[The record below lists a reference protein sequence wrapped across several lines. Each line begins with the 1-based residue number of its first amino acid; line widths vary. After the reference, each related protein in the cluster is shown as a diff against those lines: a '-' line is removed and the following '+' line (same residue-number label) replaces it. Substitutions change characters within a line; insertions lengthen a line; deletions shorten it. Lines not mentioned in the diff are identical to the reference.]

1 MRASFVLEMNDAFHL
16 LARHVKRQIGDWRLT
31 MSSREQPQQR
41 PIQIEL
47 PADLEATYS
56 NFALITHSPSEII
69 VDFARV
75 LPNVPKAK
83 VYARIVLTPM
93 NAKLLHRALGE
104 NLGIYEGKFGEIKT
118 PDRGFDPHSERIGF
132 VRE

>member
-1 MRASFVLEMNDAFHL
+1 
-16 LARHVKRQIGDWRLT
+16 
-31 MSSREQPQQR
+31 MSNRKQTQR

-47 PADLEATYS
+47 PANLEATYS

-69 VDFARV
+69 LDFARA

-83 VYARIVLTPM
+83 VYARIVMTPM
-93 NAKLLHRALGE
+93 NTKLLHRALGE
-104 NLGIYEGKFGEIKT
+104 NLAKFEDKFGEIKT
-118 PDRGFDPHSERIGF
+118 PDKGFEPPAERMGF

>member
-1 MRASFVLEMNDAFHL
+1 V
-16 LARHVKRQIGDWRLT
+16 
-31 MSSREQPQQR
+31 SSREQPQPQQR

-83 VYARIVLTPM
+83 IYARIVLTPM

-104 NLGIYEGKFGEIKT
+104 NLGIYESKFGEIKT
-118 PDRGFDPHSERIGF
+118 PDRGFDPHADRMGF
-132 VRE
+132 VRD